1 MNNKEII
8 EKICPDSID
17 ENGEVKSL
25 EKQLL
30 EFEYGI
36 KEYYHPF
43 VIVENSEK
51 LDYAEVPNK
60 PLFLNIS
67 TVQKLKTKHDMD
79 LKFLIKLSDITKESI
94 FAFDSIRHDSSK
106 VFVTKKKNEKNYPI
120 IFIVREDKKAGV
132 YTVNELTSIY
142 DRKNLQN
149 LIDSTLTKGGSVY
162 VNPEKK
168 QEFKELGYDI
178 SLKKIEKEKDRID
191 FRNKEKEK
199 SQEI

>member
-8 EKICPDSID
+8 EKICPSSIN

-43 VIVENSEK
+43 VINQNSDK
-51 LDYAEVPNK
+51 LKYAKVSSK

-67 TVQKLKTKHDMD
+67 TVQKLKSKHNMD
-79 LKFLIKLSDITKESI
+79 LKFLLNLNEITRNSV
-94 FAFDSIRHDSSK
+94 FGFDSIQHESSK
-106 VFVTKKKNEKNYPI
+106 IFVTNEKNEKKYSI
-120 IFIVREDKKAGV
+120 IFVIREDKKAGV

-149 LIDSTLTKGGSVY
+149 LIDRTIEKGCSIY
-162 VNPEKK
+162 INPEKWK
-168 QEFKELGYDI
+168 EFKELGYNI
-178 SLKKIEKEKDRID
+178 NSKEMNITEVK
-191 FRNKEKEK
+191 NNKKEKEM
-199 SQEI
+199 ER